1 MPKYK
6 VQNGEHIQHD
16 GKDYFEGDI
25 IICKEEHAKML
36 RVDPVEEKPKS
47 IDVKVDEAIAVI
59 GAMTNAKEIAAY
71 TKEDDRQTV
80 AKAVAD
86 RIAALKA

>member
-16 GKDYFEGDI
+16 GKDYFEGEI
-25 IICKEEHAKML
+25 ITCKEDQAKML
-36 RVDPVEEKPKS
+36 RVELVEEKSKS
-47 IDVKVDEAIAVI
+47 TDVKVDEAIAAI

-71 TKEDDRQTV
+71 TKDDDRATV
-80 AKAVAD
+80 VKAVAD
-86 RIAALKA
+86 RFAALKA